1 MDCLIIGCG
10 LSGIVIA
17 RTLAEQGKRVH
28 IVERRGHIGGN
39 IYDYRNE
46 DGILV
51 QKYGPHSFFTEHRE
65 IREYLEQYAPM
76 QDCYLEY
83 VTMINGQA
91 LPMPFNFKAIDML
104 YKREAAEALK
114 AHLLR
119 AFPGQETVPVAALVD
134 HDDEVI
140 AKYGR
145 FIYENEYRLYTAKQW
160 GRPIESVSP
169 AVFGRV
175 PVYLS
180 YKKEYEPHTHQFVP
194 TKGFS
199 SLAEKMLDHPNI
211 TYKLGQDA
219 LQHLSMLEHTH
230 ALSWDGLEL
239 SCPVVYT
246 GALDELFKYEYGELP
261 YRSLEFIWKTLPV
274 ESALPTPIVAYPQAE
289 KVTRVTEYTKLPPQK
304 AAGKTVVAIE
314 ISFEYDRS
322 KPFGNEPYYP
332 IANDETRALYEKYQ
346 RKAKQFPDLY
356 LAGRLAD
363 YKYYNMDD
371 TILRAQ
377 QVAARINEHFKY
389 EHV

>member
-39 IYDYRNE
+39 MYDYRNE

-65 IREYLEQYAPM
+65 VREYLEQYMPM
-76 QDCYLEY
+76 RDSYLEY
-83 VTMINGQA
+83 VTMINGQS

-104 YKREAAEALK
+104 YDREKAQTLK
-114 AHLLR
+114 EHLLK
-119 AFPGQETVPVAALVD
+119 AFPGQETVPVAALVG
-134 HDDEVI
+134 HDDGVI
-140 AKYGR
+140 AQYGR
-145 FIYENEYRLYTAKQW
+145 FMYEKEYRLYTAKQW

-180 YKKEYEPHTHQFVP
+180 YKREYEPHAYQFVP
-194 TKGFS
+194 VEGFTR
-199 SLAEKMLDHPNI
+199 LAEAMLDHPNI
-211 TYKLGQDA
+211 TYQLEQDA
-219 LQHLSMLEHTH
+219 LEHLSVCEQTHT
-230 ALSWDGLEL
+230 LSWDGQEL

-246 GALDELFKYEYGELP
+246 GSLDALFKYKYGELP

-274 ESALPTPIVAYPQAE
+274 ESAQPTPIVAWPQAE

-304 AAGKTVVAIE
+304 ISGKTVIAIE
-314 ISFEYDRS
+314 IPFEYDRS

-332 IANDETRALYEKYQ
+332 IANDETHAMYEKY
-346 RKAKQFPDLY
+346 RHDAAQFPNLY
-356 LAGRLAD
+356 PAGRLAD
-363 YKYYNMDD
+363 YKYFNMDQAL
-371 TILRAQ
+371 LRAQ
-377 QVAARINEHFKY
+377 QVAGQIAERFK
-389 EHV
+389 

>member
-65 IREYLEQYAPM
+65 VREYLEQFAPM
-76 QDCYLEY
+76 QDSYLEY
-83 VTMINGQA
+83 LTMINDQA

-104 YKREAAEALK
+104 YNREEAETLK
-114 AHLLR
+114 SHLLK

-134 HDDEVI
+134 HDDGVI
-140 AKYGR
+140 AQYGQ
-145 FIYENEYRLYTAKQW
+145 FMYENEYRLYTAKQW
-160 GRPIESVSP
+160 GRPIENVSS
-169 AVFGRV
+169 AIFGRV

-180 YKKEYEPHTHQFVP
+180 YKKEYQPHEYQFIPVE
-194 TKGFS
+194 GFS
-199 SLAEKMLDHPNI
+199 RLAERMLDHPNI
-211 TYKLGQDA
+211 TYRLGQDA
-219 LQHLSMLEHTH
+219 LEYLSVQEQIHT
-230 ALSWDGLEL
+230 LSWNGQRLR
-239 SCPVVYT
+239 CPVVYT
-246 GALDELFKYEYGELP
+246 GSLDELFKFEYGELP
-261 YRSLEFIWKTLPV
+261 YRSLEFIWKTLLV
-274 ESALPTPIVAYPQAE
+274 ESAQSTPVVAWPQAE
-289 KVTRVTEYTKLPPQK
+289 KVSRVTEYTKLPPQK

-314 ISFEYDRS
+314 IPFEYDRS

-332 IANDETRALYEKYQ
+332 ISNDETLTLYEKYR

-371 TILRAQ
+371 AILRAQ
-377 QVAARINEHFKY
+377 QVAAQVVEHFK
-389 EHV
+389 